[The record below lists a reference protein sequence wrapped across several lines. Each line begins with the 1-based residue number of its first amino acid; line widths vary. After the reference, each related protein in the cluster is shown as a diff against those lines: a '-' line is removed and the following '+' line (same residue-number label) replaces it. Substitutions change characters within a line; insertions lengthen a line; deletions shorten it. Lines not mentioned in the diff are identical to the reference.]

1 MMKELQPMGYAV
13 LQKELIAPDLEALKR
28 GCRVLPTLRDIDAQN
43 MFQDAYGILIKGL
56 DALDANA
63 LQEGLQAEGVA
74 TQVVEESELPII
86 PPAKV
91 IRQIEFLPPHLNMYD
106 PMGRVF
112 ALPWQ
117 DIMMLAAGNVKVP
130 EFKRGKPAH
139 EEQQFHGMSHD
150 TLTDT
155 RIREEHRPQLMLEI
169 FLVGGISRYSVTG
182 ETFEFGYL
190 GERLTADLQ
199 TNFALLLKDLAEF
212 APHAGMNRGA
222 YMATQEQG
230 EVLKYPSKHAFYE
243 ELVWMLWRI
252 SESKSVA

>member
-1 MMKELQPMGYAV
+1 
-13 LQKELIAPDLEALKR
+13 
-28 GCRVLPTLRDIDAQN
+28 
-43 MFQDAYGILIKGL
+43 
-56 DALDANA
+56 
-63 LQEGLQAEGVA
+63 
-74 TQVVEESELPII
+74 
-86 PPAKV
+86 
-91 IRQIEFLPPHLNMYD
+91 
-106 PMGRVF
+106 
-112 ALPWQ
+112 
-117 DIMMLAAGNVKVP
+117 
-130 EFKRGKPAH
+130 
-139 EEQQFHGMSHD
+139 MSHD